1 MERSQRVGVKGVA
14 VDVDPQLQTLGLQ
27 LANVAVRNT
36 ASSVFDRITV
46 AKARKKDQETI
57 AELEEI
63 ITGLLSDKSELIGI
77 AQAYEQELV
86 AQRISESDIEYI
98 STNFVPL
105 LQQLMESAAASDG
118 QPVDNTEEMIALIQ
132 PLLSVETVTV
142 LQLIGF
148 NFRRAI
154 GEPLT
159 QLVSQLILSKAYP
172 NPALALE
179 IQRLSL
185 GVAQDPEA
193 FDRLVKMVNPPQ

>member
-1 MERSQRVGVKGVA
+1 

-36 ASSVFDRITV
+36 ASSVLDRITV

-118 QPVDNTEEMIALIQ
+118 QSVDNTEEMIALIQ

-159 QLVSQLILSKAYP
+159 QLVSQLILSKAQP
-172 NPALALE
+172 NPALTLE

-193 FDRLVKMVNPPQ
+193 FDRLIKMVNPPQ